1 MIYLLD
7 TANTSEMSR
16 LFDLYPIDGVTTNPS
31 IIALEQKPFKKQV
44 MEIRKVIGEQAM
56 LHVQPISSKT
66 EDMVAD
72 SLKYRDLFKGN
83 FYAKIPVTPQGIK
96 AMRILKEQGVKVTA
110 TAIFTQQQGLIAA
123 KAGADFIAPYVNR
136 LDNIS
141 SDGIGVV
148 SDIMQFIKA
157 YNFNTKVLAASF
169 KNVEQ
174 VHRVSLIGTHAVTTA
189 PELFEALL
197 YHPLTEKAVWEFYHD
212 GVPYYDDDENKE
224 EEK

>member
-7 TANTSEMSR
+7 TANTHEIAR

-31 IIALEQKPFKKQV
+31 IIALEQKPLKKTIV
-44 MEIRKVIGEQAM
+44 EIRKVIGEKAM

-72 SLKYRDLFKGN
+72 ALRYRDLVKGN

-96 AMRILKEQGVKVTA
+96 AMRILRDQGVNVTA

-141 SDGIGVV
+141 SDGISVV
-148 SDIMQFIKA
+148 SDIMKFIKA
-157 YNFNTKVLAASF
+157 YNFNTKVLTASF

-174 VHRVSLIGTHAVTTA
+174 VHRVSLLGAHAVTTA

-212 GVPYYDDDENKE
+212 GVPYYDDDEN
-224 EEK
+224 